1 MLTATYPSPQ
11 HPIDAVSPLV
21 GAMSREA
28 SFDHDG
34 ACCDSVPGEGFPSD
48 QEISLRVLRIR
59 SRWTPSERLRRR
71 QMAEQ
76 RFADLL
82 SALVIGEA
90 A

>member
-1 MLTATYPSPQ
+1 MLTATYP
-11 HPIDAVSPLV
+11 DATNPV
-21 GAMSREA
+21 
-28 SFDHDG
+28 
-34 ACCDSVPGEGFPSD
+34 DSVAPSVDALPREEVFSRDNLASDALPSD

-59 SRWTPSERLRRR
+59 SRWSPSERLRRR